1 MSKQLDDAIKHL
13 TTTYQSLAQAAA
25 GYINTLD
32 AKEVAAALK
41 KAKPDTAEYVALE
54 QLNNLL
60 QLRMYS
66 FHLLHRIVVL
76 LLVHVYITIIK
87 HLVIPK

>member
-1 MSKQLDDAIKHL
+1 MSKQLDDAIEHL

-54 QLNNLL
+54 QLNNLM
-60 QLRMYS
+60 QLKN
-66 FHLLHRIVVL
+66 IQPAQ
-76 LLVHVYITIIK
+76 
-87 HLVIPK
+87 VINEPIATTEEPTTE

>member
-1 MSKQLDDAIKHL
+1 MSKQLNDAIEHL

-41 KAKPDTAEYVALE
+41 KAKPDTAEYVALA
-54 QLNNLL
+54 QLDNLM
-60 QLRMYS
+60 QMKNS
-66 FHLLHRIVVL
+66 QTAQVVNEP
-76 LLVHVYITIIK
+76 IAIIK
-87 HLVIPK
+87 EPAAE

>member
-1 MSKQLDDAIKHL
+1 MSKQLDDAIVHL

-54 QLNNLL
+54 QLNNLM
-60 QLRMYS
+60 QLKNTAPVEV
-66 FHLLHRIVVL
+66 INETVVTDTET
-76 LLVHVYITIIK
+76 HTE
-87 HLVIPK
+87 

>member
-1 MSKQLDDAIKHL
+1 MSKQLNDAIEHL

-32 AKEVAAALK
+32 AKEVAAALN

-60 QLRMYS
+60 QMKNS
-66 FHLLHRIVVL
+66 APVEVINEP
-76 LLVHVYITIIK
+76 IAIIEE
-87 HLVIPK
+87 PAAE

>member
-1 MSKQLDDAIKHL
+1 MSKQLDDAIEHL

-41 KAKPDTAEYVALE
+41 KAKPDTAEFVALA
-54 QLNNLL
+54 QLDNLM
-60 QLRMYS
+60 QLKNS
-66 FHLLHRIVVL
+66 QPTQVVNEP
-76 LLVHVYITIIK
+76 
-87 HLVIPK
+87 IPTTEEPTTE

>member
-1 MSKQLDDAIKHL
+1 MSKQLDDAIEHL

-54 QLNNLL
+54 QLNNLM
-60 QLRMYS
+60 QL
-66 FHLLHRIVVL
+66 
-76 LLVHVYITIIK
+76 K
-87 HLVIPK
+87 NNQPAQVINEPIATTEEPTTE

>member
-1 MSKQLDDAIKHL
+1 MSKQLDDAIEHL

-32 AKEVAAALK
+32 AKEVSVALK

-60 QLRMYS
+60 QLKNS
-66 FHLLHRIVVL
+66 APVEVVNEL
-76 LLVHVYITIIK
+76 AAITEE
-87 HLVIPK
+87 PAAE

>member
-32 AKEVAAALK
+32 AKEVAAELK

-60 QLRMYS
+60 QLKNS
-66 FHLLHRIVVL
+66 AQVEVVNEFTA
-76 LLVHVYITIIK
+76 ITEE
-87 HLVIPK
+87 PAAE

>member
-60 QLRMYS
+60 QMKNS
-66 FHLLHRIVVL
+66 TPVEVVNEPAA
-76 LLVHVYITIIK
+76 ITEE
-87 HLVIPK
+87 PAAE

>member
-1 MSKQLDDAIKHL
+1 MSKQLDDAIEHL

-32 AKEVAAALK
+32 AKEVATALK

-54 QLNNLL
+54 QLNNLM
-60 QLRMYS
+60 QLKNS
-66 FHLLHRIVVL
+66 APVEVINEPAA
-76 LLVHVYITIIK
+76 IIEE
-87 HLVIPK
+87 PAAE

>member
-1 MSKQLDDAIKHL
+1 MSKQLDDAIEHL

-41 KAKPDTAEYVALE
+41 KAKPDTAEYVALQ
-54 QLNNLL
+54 QLDNLL
-60 QLRMYS
+60 QLKNS
-66 FHLLHRIVVL
+66 KPVEVINEPTA
-76 LLVHVYITIIK
+76 ITEE
-87 HLVIPK
+87 PAAE

>member
-1 MSKQLDDAIKHL
+1 MSKQLDDAIEHL

-32 AKEVAAALK
+32 AKEVAAAFK

-60 QLRMYS
+60 QTKNTAP
-66 FHLLHRIVVL
+66 VEVTNEPAA
-76 LLVHVYITIIK
+76 ITEE
-87 HLVIPK
+87 PAAE

>member
-1 MSKQLDDAIKHL
+1 MSKQLDDAIEHL

-25 GYINTLD
+25 GYINTLE

-54 QLNNLL
+54 QLNNLM
-60 QLRMYS
+60 QLKNS
-66 FHLLHRIVVL
+66 KSVEVINEPAA
-76 LLVHVYITIIK
+76 IIEE
-87 HLVIPK
+87 PAAE

>member
-1 MSKQLDDAIKHL
+1 MSKQLDDAIEHL

-54 QLNNLL
+54 QLNNLM
-60 QLRMYS
+60 QLKNS
-66 FHLLHRIVVL
+66 QPAQVVNE
-76 LLVHVYITIIK
+76 TIATTEE
-87 HLVIPK
+87 PTTE

>member
-1 MSKQLDDAIKHL
+1 MSKQLDDAIEHL

-41 KAKPDTAEYVALE
+41 KAKQDTAEYVALE
-54 QLNNLL
+54 QLNNLM
-60 QLRMYS
+60 QLKNTAS
-66 FHLLHRIVVL
+66 VEVINETVVTDSET
-76 LLVHVYITIIK
+76 HTE
-87 HLVIPK
+87 

>member
-1 MSKQLDDAIKHL
+1 MSKQLDDAIEHL

-60 QLRMYS
+60 QLKNS
-66 FHLLHRIVVL
+66 TPVEVINEPTA
-76 LLVHVYITIIK
+76 ITEE
-87 HLVIPK
+87 LAAE

>member
-1 MSKQLDDAIKHL
+1 MSKQLDDAIEHL

-32 AKEVAAALK
+32 AKEVAAAFK

-54 QLNNLL
+54 QLNNLM
-60 QLRMYS
+60 QLKNS
-66 FHLLHRIVVL
+66 QPAQVVNEP
-76 LLVHVYITIIK
+76 IATTEE
-87 HLVIPK
+87 PTAE

>member
-1 MSKQLDDAIKHL
+1 MSKQLDDAIEHL

-41 KAKPDTAEYVALE
+41 KAKPDTAEYVALS
-54 QLNNLL
+54 QLDNLM
-60 QLRMYS
+60 QLKNS
-66 FHLLHRIVVL
+66 QSVEVVNEDIS
-76 LLVHVYITIIK
+76 ITAEETK
-87 HLVIPK
+87 E

>member
-1 MSKQLDDAIKHL
+1 MSKQLDDAIEHL

-41 KAKPDTAEYVALE
+41 KAKPDTAEYVALA
-54 QLNNLL
+54 QLDNLM
-60 QLRMYS
+60 QMKNS
-66 FHLLHRIVVL
+66 KPVEVINEPTA
-76 LLVHVYITIIK
+76 ITK
-87 HLVIPK
+87 EPAAE

>member
-1 MSKQLDDAIKHL
+1 MSKQLDDAIVHL

-32 AKEVAAALK
+32 VKEVAAALK

-54 QLNNLL
+54 QLNNLM
-60 QLRMYS
+60 QLKNATPGE
-66 FHLLHRIVVL
+66 VVNEPAP
-76 LLVHVYITIIK
+76 IIEE
-87 HLVIPK
+87 PASE